1 MDELIALVV
10 EKTGISEQMAQTA
23 VDTVLSFLKEK
34 LPDPIASQID
44 NVINGIDADDVGN
57 ALNALGGLLGK
68 K

>member
-57 ALNALGGLLGK
+57 ALNALGGLFGK

>member
-23 VDTVLSFLKEK
+23 VETVLEFLKEK
-34 LPDPIASQID
+34 LPDPIASQVD
-44 NVINGIDADDVGN
+44 NVINGFDADAAGN
-57 ALNALGGLLGK
+57 VLNTLGGLFGK